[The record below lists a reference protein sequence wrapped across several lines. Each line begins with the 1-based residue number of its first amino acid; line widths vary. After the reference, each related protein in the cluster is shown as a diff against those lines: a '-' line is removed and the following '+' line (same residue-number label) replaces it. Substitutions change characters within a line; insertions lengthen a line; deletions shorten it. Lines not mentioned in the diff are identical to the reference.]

1 MAEISEE
8 VAVNPDAQSAVTD
21 FLDYTEY
28 LPTDLMR
35 SLSLI
40 QLLDETYLDHADT
53 IHNLTSRYGNLPNVP
68 APERQDA
75 SKLRSDISRQLDLA
89 LNARESAY
97 AEARRLF
104 DLTSRH
110 QERLQSI
117 IGKLNAL
124 PKPPSRDP
132 TPQPQPQN
140 ATKTSRSAKKIGTNL
155 RLNFKKGTAAPGA
168 PRPRG
173 PRVTVPGE
181 VQPPYDPD
189 EPMASTEMS
198 DFDSDSDSPIRPTAN
213 LKALKRST
221 TESDRKSR
229 EKSTYPRPS
238 PPPQDAPVGSKY
250 APWTRLTEY
259 EMYRLRKK
267 MKKNHEWEP
276 SEVMI
281 KRELAEKGRGWDNYM
296 KARAAAIA
304 SGAPFIDEDTGE
316 KSPAGRKS
324 DRPKVRRSESKKE
337 KKEDV
342 SKAYAVQAANEQEL
356 AARKLSDIGAT
367 FKNLFGPL
375 SNAWASLASPA
386 ATPKT
391 EKPPKKRKLEEA
403 VSLTPASETEGQ
415 PKKRPKIAPKPSS
428 QTLPDTAVFTTPAA
442 TTIKLKL
449 PNTAP
454 PGLATRSASTSK
466 LPKIEP
472 KLEPSPPPA
481 SRPSSRRSAAASV
494 EPASTR
500 QSRRTSTTPAV
511 QTRKIT
517 VMESPKDVETLASR
531 RSRREPPG
539 TVTQSSQD
547 GGAAVSSSKRKHK
560 PGKASKVQVAD
571 DIPDLEV
578 RTDVD
583 GNREILDPDE
593 ERYCVCGDVSYGEM
607 ICCELDEQ
615 VRTLPKYAITLLTH
629 RSARLD
635 SGFIWTA
642 YICTVC
648 HHEPSSGIALAIG
661 RNYIEARPR
670 MVSSAALSNS
680 QGQPRHV

>member
-1 MAEISEE
+1 MAEINEE

-28 LPTDLMR
+28 LPADLIR

-40 QLLDETYLDHADT
+40 QQLDETYLDHADN
-53 IHNLTSRYGNLPNVP
+53 IHGLTKVYSDLPNLPP
-68 APERQDA
+68 PKRQDA
-75 SKLRSDISRQLDLA
+75 SRLRQDISRQLDLA

-104 DLTSRH
+104 DLTDRH

-117 IGKLNAL
+117 IAKLNAL

-132 TPQPQPQN
+132 TPQPQPQS
-140 ATKTSRSAKKIGTNL
+140 ATKVSRTGRKQSTNI
-155 RLNFKKGTAAPGA
+155 RLTMRGPKGTIASGVL

-189 EPMASTEMS
+189 EPIASTEVS
-198 DFDSDSDSPIRPTAN
+198 DWESESDSPIRPTAN
-213 LKALKRST
+213 LKTLKRST
-221 TESDRKSR
+221 TDSDRKSR
-229 EKSTYPRPS
+229 EKSTYPKPS
-238 PPPQDAPVGSKY
+238 PPPQDAPAGSKY

-259 EMYRLRKK
+259 EMYKLRKK

-304 SGAPFIDEDTGE
+304 SGAPFLDDDTAD
-316 KSPAGRKS
+316 KSPEGRKS
-324 DRPKVRRSESKKE
+324 ERPKPRRSDSRKE
-337 KKEDV
+337 KKEDS
-342 SKAYAVQAANEQEL
+342 SKDPATKAANEAEQ

-375 SNAWASLASPA
+375 SNAWASLQSPLVS
-386 ATPKT
+386 TPKT
-391 EKPPKKRKLEEA
+391 EKPSKKRKLDEA
-403 VSLTPASETEGQ
+403 VSLTPASEPEGQ

-428 QTLPDTAVFTTPAA
+428 QTLPDTSAFMTPAA

-449 PNTAP
+449 PNTAST
-454 PGLATRSASTSK
+454 GAATRSASTSK

-472 KLEPSPPPA
+472 KIETSPPPT
-481 SRPSSRRSAAASV
+481 SRPPSRRSAAASA
-494 EPASTR
+494 EPIPTR
-500 QSRRTSTTPAV
+500 QSRRTSVTPAV
-511 QTRKIT
+511 QTRKTPAIET
-517 VMESPKDVETLASR
+517 TPKGVETLASR

-547 GGAAVSSSKRKHK
+547 GGAAVSSSRRKHK
-560 PGKASKVQVAD
+560 PGKASKVQVKEDA
-571 DIPDLEV
+571 PELEV

-583 GNREILDPDE
+583 GNQEVLDPDE

-607 ICCELDEQ
+607 ICCELEDE
-615 VRTLPKYAITLLTH
+615 VSRTFGVSCTRLTH
-629 RSARLD
+629 YSAPLD
-635 SGFIWTA
+635 SGFTWIV
-642 YICTVC
+642 YLCMIF
-648 HHEPSSGIALAIG
+648 HLEPSSGTALAIG
-661 RNYIEARPR
+661 RNFTKAKPQTDWLGER
-670 MVSSAALSNS
+670 SNS
-680 QGQPRHV
+680 QG